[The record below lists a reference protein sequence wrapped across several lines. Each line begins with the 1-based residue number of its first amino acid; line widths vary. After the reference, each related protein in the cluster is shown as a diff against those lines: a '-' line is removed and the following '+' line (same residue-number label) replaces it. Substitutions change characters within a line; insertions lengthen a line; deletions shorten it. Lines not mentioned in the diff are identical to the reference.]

1 MVESEA
7 QKSPCAQRFLHRKE
21 HIERDNEENAKN
33 EINKQRKD
41 VNKSLTPR
49 STPRRTQTSSSIRSV
64 SSSTYSEFEKSCLK
78 AHNEFRSKHGV
89 PLLKLNRKLCRF
101 SDEWA
106 KVSYHMSMCHE

>member
-21 HIERDNEENAKN
+21 QLEIDNEENAKN
-33 EINKQRKD
+33 EINKQSKD

-49 STPRRTQTSSSIRSV
+49 HNIRSLHTSSSRRSV
-64 SSSTYSEFEKSCLK
+64 SNSVFSEFENSCLK
-78 AHNEFRSKHGV
+78 AHNEYRAKHGV

-106 KVSYHMSMCHE
+106 KVGVR